1 MSVSSNSTIHIE
13 ADWRKL
19 SQKISGLEGYA
30 GRNAMAAA
38 IPAAFRVIDRFN
50 ARMVKSAQWRTK
62 PRGKKAF
69 RKRAASKGGYA
80 YKVQPKK
87 PRDWMAGSGYYNY
100 KPKEMRH
107 AHFVEHGFTARGGH
121 DISGRH
127 FRQLAFDRRYRKA
140 QIRFLQAVRVA
151 IAIASKHPKGRVTVK
166 QIEAKIGKAWGKKA

>member
-1 MSVSSNSTIHIE
+1 MSASNSTIHIE

-19 SQKISGLEGYA
+19 SQKIVGLEGYA
-30 GRNAMAAA
+30 GRNAMAAS

-50 ARMVKSAQWRTK
+50 ARMIRSAQWRTK

-69 RKRAASKGGYA
+69 RKKAASKGGYA

-87 PRDWMAGSGYYNY
+87 PRDFMTGSGYYNY

-121 DISGRH
+121 DIAGRP
-127 FRQLAFDRRYRKA
+127 FRKQAFNRKSRQAQRRF
-140 QIRFLQAVRVA
+140 IEAVRVA